1 MSASSPARLAFAATA
16 LAILGFAPA
25 AQAATVLANVAGTIV
40 SAVVANKL
48 LKGKIRS
55 ANCRLYDRD
64 GREVYLPCDADRPL
78 GDVVHAD
85 ASPPYAPQSYAPQ
98 SYARAYPVE
107 DACGCLAGGGYG
119 DAYGARYEGY
129 GYQSAYGYRSGYG
142 GEFVHGGGYV
152 GQGSYG
158 FPYNGAPVVSH
169 VAGRDAAGFLT
180 WAGKR
185 AR

>member
-40 SAVVANKL
+40 GAVVANKL
-48 LKGKIRS
+48 INGKTRS

-64 GREVYLPCDADRPL
+64 GREVYLPCDANRPL

-85 ASPPYAPQSYAPQ
+85 GPSAYAPAPYGSQAYAP
-98 SYARAYPVE
+98 AYMTQ
-107 DACGCLAGGGYG
+107 DDCGCLPANGGYAAG
-119 DAYGARYEGY
+119 YSYGGAYGYQSEGY
-129 GYQSAYGYRSGYG
+129 GYGGGFVSQGPYGY
-142 GEFVHGGGYV
+142 
-152 GQGSYG
+152 
-158 FPYNGAPVVSH
+158 PYYGAPMVSH
-169 VAGRDAAGFLT
+169 VAGRDPAGFLT